1 MAQTIAMQRGSTS
14 ATFNS
19 TRYTLFTQSGGNAT
33 RVIINAVTVW
43 SGGGFGGWGN
53 MMLQVLNS
61 GTSVYL
67 PIAIKMSGAAI
78 NPSAMTFIPETV
90 GISGGAQ
97 QASSTATLTSQTL
110 WYPSGSD
117 WPNTN
122 GMSIQGASSNAAEG
136 NGNSNFEFCPKN
148 FWIGSG
154 DSVILQVKGPS
165 NPTGTMGWSF
175 TTITET

>member
-1 MAQTIAMQRGSTS
+1 MPQTIAMQRGSTAAS
-14 ATFNS
+14 FNN

-33 RVIINAVTVW
+33 RVIINAITVW

-53 MMLQVLNS
+53 MMLQVQNS

-90 GISGGAQ
+90 GMNTGGQ
-97 QASSTATLTSQTL
+97 KPSSTDTLTGQTL
-110 WYPSGSD
+110 WYPDGSD
-117 WPNTN
+117 WPSAG
-122 GMSIQGASSNAAEG
+122 GMTIQGAGTNAASA
-136 NGNSNFEFCPKN
+136 NGNSAYEFCPRN

-154 DSVILQVKGPS
+154 DSVILQVKGSS
-165 NPTGTMGWSF
+165 NPSGTMGWSF

>member
-33 RVIINAVTVW
+33 RVIINAITVW
-43 SGGGFGGWGN
+43 SGSGFGGWGN

-110 WYPSGSD
+110 WYPDGSD

-122 GMSIQGASSNAAEG
+122 GMTIQGAVSNASSS
-136 NGNSNFEFCPKN
+136 NGNSNFEFCPRN

-154 DSVILQVKGPS
+154 DSVILQVKGSS
-165 NPTGTMGWSF
+165 NPSGTMGWSF